1 MLEDGFLPAT
11 SRHTLWLLCGHGTAK
26 AICSH
31 RGATPP
37 MCTARSDT
45 QSVRGRAADHSG
57 PG

>member
-31 RGATPP
+31 RGDDASDVHRTLGHTIGPRA
-37 MCTARSDT
+37 CRRS
-45 QSVRGRAADHSG
+45 
-57 PG
+57 